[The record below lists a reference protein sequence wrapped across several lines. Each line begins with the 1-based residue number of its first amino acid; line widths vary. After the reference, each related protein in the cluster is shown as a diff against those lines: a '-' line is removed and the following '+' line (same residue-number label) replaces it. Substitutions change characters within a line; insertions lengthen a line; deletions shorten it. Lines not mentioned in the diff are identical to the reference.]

1 MTKYLIWSLRH
12 KRKEQ
17 PVPRIFSEADRAAI
31 REALIEAGRDH
42 FLRYG
47 LRKTNVAE
55 LARAAGIAK
64 GTFYHFFESKED
76 LCMEIFDQEENAMR
90 EAVEAIL
97 SGEREAV
104 EALRAVMNYAREF
117 VRGNSLLA
125 HLRETGEYTLLARG
139 VGKQRLADHLSR
151 DVDFAKM
158 LLEAL
163 RAKGG
168 VCNYEPEVVAGV
180 LRAVALMLMQEHVI
194 GEVVFQPAMDLI
206 VTWIIEGLVGGG
218 ASR

>member
-1 MTKYLIWSLRH
+1 M
-12 KRKEQ
+12 
-17 PVPRIFSEADRAAI
+17 PRVFTEVDRAAI
-31 REALIEAGRDH
+31 REALIEAGREQ

-76 LCMEIFDQEENAMR
+76 LCMEIFDREENTMR
-90 EAVEAIL
+90 EEVDAIL
-97 SGEREAV
+97 SGEQDAPK
-104 EALRAVMNYAREF
+104 ALRAVMDYALEF

-125 HLRETGEYTLLARG
+125 HLRETGEYAFLARG
-139 VGKQRLADHLSR
+139 VGKQRLAEHLSH
-151 DVDFAKM
+151 DVDFAEM

-168 VCNYEPEVVAGV
+168 VCTHEPEIVAGV
-180 LRAVALMLMQEHVI
+180 LRAVALMYMQEHVI
-194 GEVVFQPAMDLI
+194 GEHVFQPATDLI
-206 VTWIIEGLVGGG
+206 LTWIIEGLIGGG
-218 ASR
+218 AKQ